1 MRTADFF
8 GRGVGTHSAGVDDD
22 RTLSVVLR
30 LGQIVGGEKDRL
42 AFRGLG
48 AHEIPE
54 LLAHGDVH
62 SGGRFV
68 ENDEFWVRNEC
79 HC

>member
-1 MRTADFF
+1 MRSADFF
-8 GRGVGTHSAGVDDD
+8 GRGVGAHAARIDDD

-30 LGQIVGGEKDRL
+30 LGQVVSGEKNRL
-42 AFRGLG
+42 TFRGLR

-68 ENDEFWVRNEC
+68 ENDEFWVRN
-79 HC
+79 

>member
-1 MRTADFF
+1 MRSADFF
-8 GRGVGTHSAGVDDD
+8 GGGVGTHAARIDDD

-30 LGQIVGGEKDRL
+30 LGQVVSGEKDRL
-42 AFRGLG
+42 TFRGLG
-48 AHEIPE
+48 THEIPE

-68 ENDEFWVRNEC
+68 KNDEFWVRN
-79 HC
+79 